1 MKATI
6 TPAFLESI
14 PDGIRT
20 RLHLRPGM
28 VLDFDEST
36 PYLKA
41 VPEGSAPSCDDEFE
55 VWLSESIGLANGKFT
70 TDELMRET
78 RGED

>member
-6 TPAFLESI
+6 TPGFLETV
-14 PDGIRT
+14 PEEIRM
-20 RLHLRPGM
+20 RLHLHDGM
-28 VLDFDEST
+28 ILDFDESA

-41 VPEGSAPSCDDEFE
+41 TPAAEFISCGDEGDTWVKD
-55 VWLSESIGLANGKFT
+55 SIGMAAGKFSR
-70 TDELMRET
+70 DDLMRET